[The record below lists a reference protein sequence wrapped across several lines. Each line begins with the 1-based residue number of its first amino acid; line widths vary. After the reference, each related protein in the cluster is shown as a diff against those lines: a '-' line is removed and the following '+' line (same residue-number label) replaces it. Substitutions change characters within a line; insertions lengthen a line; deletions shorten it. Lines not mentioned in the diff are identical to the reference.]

1 MSTSINTNLASLFAQ
16 NSLSGAQNRLAGS
29 VQRLSSGLRINSA
42 KDDAAGLTIAQNM
55 QSQINGVNQSIRNL
69 SDATNLIQTAESS
82 LSTIQDMLL
91 RMKQLSTQGYNGSLS
106 TSQKNA
112 IVSELG
118 DLNTEIN
125 ATATRTTFNGVSLL
139 SSARSVDNKTADV
152 YAGQYLTTTAVYI
165 DDSGSGLSQTDSYDI
180 EGSEAI
186 GGAGQSTY
194 SIYST
199 SGSFSRD
206 VVGTYNLTVN
216 DDQLTMSY
224 EDSDGSLQTQTLTVA
239 NATYDSTDHTTN
251 QELNFD
257 KFGITLNLSNV
268 VSTES
273 TTIYGATIASVFDG
287 QSIVFGGESSKI
299 TGINLDSTES
309 TAYTLTTNT
318 TFTTWTT
325 TVSDVLADDIDS
337 DTTDTVTLNGLTL
350 TFNSA
355 ANTSGVDKEAIVSI
369 FANSTTGR
377 KVGDV
382 VDVTVAGVG
391 RLAGTVGVYDITASA
406 TDELTLTAT
415 NTYEDADDPVVAGTA
430 AEVVAKMVLSDEAT
444 VDYSADNIL
453 TVNYTK
459 NDGSSASEDVTLVD
473 SDFYAD
479 TDSTITFAASG
490 ISINIHNYQDRTA
503 KEIAYQISA
512 LYGSNSDT
520 TGVLNVVNSDAS
532 ELSFQSGATSSSYI
546 DVKTLNVMTG
556 SNGVYE
562 GSAEAMMAV
571 GDYVTDTLADLDSSS
586 ADEDWQAA
594 FTGLASAID
603 DAIDYIST
611 QRAIFG
617 SQINRLSFMTTNLQA
632 NSTNLQNSRSSIID
646 TDFAAETA
654 ALTKGQIMQQAATA
668 MLAQANQMPN
678 VILSLLK

>member
-82 LSTIQDMLL
+82 LATVQDMLL

-106 TSQKNA
+106 STQKNA
-112 IVSELG
+112 IVNELG

-125 ATATRTTFNGVSLL
+125 TTATRTTFNGVSLL
-139 SSARSVDNKTADV
+139 SSARSVDNKTADI
-152 YAGQYLTTTAVYI
+152 YAGQYLTTTPVFI
-165 DDSGSGLSQTDSYDI
+165 DDTDGGLSQTASYDI

-186 GGAGQSTY
+186 GGDGESSY

-206 VVGTYNLTVN
+206 IVGTYNLTVN

-224 EDSDGSLQTQTLTVA
+224 EDSDGSLQTQTLTVMDA
-239 NATYDSTDHTTN
+239 SYDSTDHTTN

-273 TTIYGATIASVFDG
+273 TTVYGATIASVFDG

-309 TAYTLTTNT
+309 TAYTFTDNT
-318 TFTTWTT
+318 TFTAY
-325 TVSDVLADDIDS
+325 TVGIATLATANITNAS
-337 DTTDTVTLNGLTL
+337 TLILNGLTL
-350 TFNSA
+350 TFADTNA
-355 ANTSGVDKEAIVSI
+355 TTTGAQIASI

-382 VDVTVAGVG
+382 VNSTVDGVG
-391 RLAGTVGVYDITASA
+391 TITGTVGEYDIASNGSTLTFTARGTFDDATAITNTGNDADVTSALTITNSA
-406 TDELTLTAT
+406 T
-415 NTYEDADDPVVAGTA
+415 YA
-430 AEVVAKMVLSDEAT
+430 ASNV
-444 VDYSADNIL
+444 L

-459 NDGSSASEDVTLVD
+459 NDGSTASEDITLVD

-479 TDSTITFAASG
+479 TDSTISFAASG
-490 ISINIHNYQDRTA
+490 ISFNIHNYQDRTA
-503 KEIAYQISA
+503 KEIAYEISA

-520 TGVLNVVNSDAS
+520 TGVLKVLNSDS
-532 ELSFQSGATSSSYI
+532 NELSFQSGATSSSYI
-546 DVKTLNVMTG
+546 DVKTLNIMTG
-556 SNGVYE
+556 SNGIYE
-562 GSAEAMMAV
+562 GSSSEMMAV
-571 GDYVTDTLADLDSSS
+571 GDYVTDTLVNIDSD
-586 ADEDWQAA
+586 AGDPVWQAA
-594 FTGLASAID
+594 FTGLASALD

>member
-106 TSQKNA
+106 APQKNA
-112 IVSELG
+112 IVTELT

-125 ATATRTTFNGVSLL
+125 ATATRTEFNGISLL

-165 DDSGSGLSQTDSYDI
+165 NDTGSGLSQTDTYDI

-186 GGAGQSTY
+186 GGTGDSEY

-206 VVGTYNLTVN
+206 IVGTYNLTVN

-224 EDSDGSLQTQTLTVA
+224 EDSDGSLQTQTLTVMDA
-239 NATYDSTDHTTN
+239 SYDSTDHTTN

-273 TTIYGATIASVFDG
+273 TTVYGATIASVFDG

-309 TAYTLTTNT
+309 TAYTFTDNT
-318 TFTTWTT
+318 TYETWTA
-325 TVSDVLADDIDS
+325 TVADLVADDVDS
-337 DTTDTVTLNGLTL
+337 DTTDTLVMNGLTL
-350 TFNSA
+350 TFDA
-355 ANTSGVDKEAIVSI
+355 TANASGVDAENIVSI
-369 FANSTTGR
+369 FSNSTAGR
-377 KVGDV
+377 KTGDV
-382 VDVTVAGVG
+382 VDTTVAGVG
-391 RLAGTVGVYDITASA
+391 RLTGTVGAYEITGSAGVLTFTAKGTFANANNITATGTSA
-406 TDELTLTAT
+406 EAIAAVTLLQTE
-415 NTYEDADDPVVAGTA
+415 TYAVSNV
-430 AEVVAKMVLSDEAT
+430 
-444 VDYSADNIL
+444 L

-459 NDGSSASEDVTLVD
+459 NDGSTASEDITLVD

-479 TDSTITFAASG
+479 TDSTISFAASG
-490 ISINIHNYQDRTA
+490 ISFNIHNYQDRTA
-503 KEIAYQISA
+503 AEIAYQIST

-520 TGVLNVVNSDAS
+520 IGVLNVLNSDS
-532 ELSFQSGATSSSYI
+532 NELSFQSGATSSSYI

-556 SNGVYE
+556 STGIYE
-562 GSAEAMMAV
+562 GASEEMMAV
-571 GDYVTDTLADLDSSS
+571 GDYVTDTLSNLDSTS

-594 FTGLASAID
+594 FTALASAID
-603 DAIDYIST
+603 DAVDYIST
-611 QRAIFG
+611 QRGIFG

>member
-91 RMKQLSTQGYNGSLS
+91 RMKQLSAQGYNGSLS
-106 TSQKNA
+106 TTQKNA

-125 ATATRTTFNGVSLL
+125 ATATRTTFNGISLL

-165 DDSGSGLSQTDSYDI
+165 DETGSGLDQTNTYDI

-186 GGAGQSTY
+186 GGAGESSY

-224 EDSDGSLQTQTLTVA
+224 EDSDGSLQTQTLTVE

-309 TAYTLTTNT
+309 TAYTFTDNT
-318 TFTTWTT
+318 TYTTY
-325 TVSDVLADDIDS
+325 TVDIATLLTANITPAS
-337 DTTDTVTLNGLTL
+337 TLVLNGLTL
-350 TFNSA
+350 TFADTNA
-355 ANTSGVDKEAIVSI
+355 TTTGAQIASI
-369 FANSTTGR
+369 FANSTAGR
-377 KVGDV
+377 KSGDV
-382 VDVTVAGVG
+382 VSTTVTGVG
-391 RLAGTVGVYDITASA
+391 TLTGTVGAYDIASDGASQLTFTARGTFA
-406 TDELTLTAT
+406 TAT
-415 NTYEDADDPVVAGTA
+415 AIANAGNDADVTSALTITNTETYEASNV
-430 AEVVAKMVLSDEAT
+430 
-444 VDYSADNIL
+444 L
-453 TVNYTK
+453 TVSYTK
-459 NDGSSASEDVTLVD
+459 NDGRTGVENISLVD

-479 TDSTITFAASG
+479 TDSTISFAGSG
-490 ISINIHNYQDRTA
+490 ISLDIHNYQDRTA
-503 KEIAYQISA
+503 KEIAYEISA

-520 TGVLNVVNSDAS
+520 TGVLNVINSEAS

-562 GSAEAMMAV
+562 GSAEEMMAV
-571 GDYVTDTLADLDSSS
+571 GDYVTDTLAGLNSSS
-586 ADEDWQAA
+586 GDEDWQAA

-611 QRAIFG
+611 QRGIFG
-617 SQINRLSFMTTNLQA
+617 SQINRLGFMTTNLQA